1 MANEKKCANVKCH
14 CTVPE
19 HEEHCSDH
27 CKDAAG
33 EKERTSQCDCEHES
47 CALNYELAQGSMPT

>member
-1 MANEKKCANVKCH
+1 MINEKKCANAKCH

-19 HEEHCSDH
+19 HKQHCSDH
-27 CKDAAG
+27 CKDAAA
-33 EKERTSQCDCEHES
+33 EKETRSQCDCKHES